1 MRNDQTVYIELDEDG
16 QSSDITEGITL
27 DDDTEYVNVGI
38 RIPAVFLKA
47 KKAFMISIGL
57 KGVQVQGVP
66 DNRSLL
72 RRIWDMLWN

>member
-47 KKAFMISIGL
+47 KKSFMISIGL

-72 RRIWDMLWN
+72 RRIWDILWN

>member
-1 MRNDQTVYIELDEDG
+1 MRKDQNVYIELDEDG
-16 QSSDITEGITL
+16 QSSDTTEGITL

-38 RIPAVFLKA
+38 RIPAAFLKA

-57 KGVQVQGVP
+57 QGVQIQGVP

-72 RRIWDMLWN
+72 KRIWDILWN